1 MNQTNQSACK
11 RREDQLLKYG
21 VLGTA
26 VAALCCFTPAL
37 VVLVGL
43 VGLSAIIGYLDY
55 VLFPALGFFILLT
68 AWALWRRAQRQST

>member
-1 MNQTNQSACK
+1 MNQTTESTCK